1 MSDQDTIRTVLER
14 TRTIALVGA
23 SPKPHR
29 ASYQVMHFLINEGYT
44 VYPVN
49 PSQAGSEI
57 LGQRVYASL
66 DEIEHPI
73 DLVDI
78 FRNAV
83 DAGGVVDEA
92 IHVGAGAVWMQLGVI
107 NEEAAQRAHL
117 AGLDVV
123 MDRCPAIEI
132 PRLKALA

>member
-1 MSDQDTIRTVLER
+1 MTDQETIRTVLER

-29 ASYQVMHFLINEGYT
+29 ASHQVMHFLINQGYT

-49 PSQAGSEI
+49 PSHAGSEI
-57 LGQRVYASL
+57 LGRKVYASL
-66 DEIEHPI
+66 DDIEHPI

-83 DAGGVVDEA
+83 DAGNVVDEA
-92 IHVGAGAVWMQLGVI
+92 INVGAGAVWMQLGVI
-107 NEEAAQRAHL
+107 NEDAAQRAHL

-123 MDRCPAIEI
+123 MDRCPAIEL
-132 PRLKALA
+132 PRLKAYA